1 MTATRRRAAWRERLD
16 GRPFL
21 RAAGIV
27 AALLAALFLATAQQ
41 RALQA
46 FNARVPAAHALAWAC
61 LAWACLASGAVA
73 PDAAAVA
80 WLETRIYRDGAQAC
94 PALPTLA
101 HREGG
106 AQPM

>member
-61 LAWACLASGAVA
+61 LASGAVA